1 MRKSTLDYIDEKIK
15 ELSAEDRT
23 KLDDRLIGLMVEDSA
38 HKKLKYELDFGPD
51 YIDEAMEMYNN
62 FGKFQGMSTGYKSL
76 DTFTKG
82 LVGGELVIIGGATSG
97 GKQQPVNEIIPTPLG
112 DKRFGDLKVGD
123 YVFGS
128 DGKPITVTG
137 IFPQG
142 VMPIYRVWFSDMSYL
157 DTGKNHLWTLERIG
171 RKSRVLTSAEM
182 MDKLPSSN
190 YHIPT
195 VEPLEY
201 SDVSEPIPAYE
212 LGMYIADG
220 SMCGKSLRITKS
232 AGDVSDYLQSLDGEL
247 KRYDHPSTCG
257 YLYSN
262 SKSKIS
268 RYMFSCG
275 LANMKSH
282 EKFIPKEWFTK
293 TYDIRLRLLRGLMDG
308 DGSYLNRPANKHC
321 TTMYH
326 STSEQLIDD
335 ITRLATSIGWIV
347 RKGIVK
353 HRNGNYFRLTFH
365 STNFTNP
372 FLMSKESKLWSAL
385 DKEVKRRVTR
395 VEIVGE
401 DDAMCISVDAH
412 DELYVADTRF
422 NIVTHNTSIALNIAG
437 NVMKSGKSVLVV
449 TLEMTK
455 PQVISRMMIAD
466 KNFLDYSAN
475 LVFQKHDEFSWEDI
489 DGIIENAKVNMNI
502 DLVVVDHLHHFTREL
517 RNTSEDIG
525 RITKEFQKNAKR
537 HKVPIILISHTRKGE
552 GKGIDELR
560 SSSYIAQDADIV
572 LMVYR
577 DRDYPGKIGVA
588 IEKNRNRGYDFDNNS
603 VLLNFDRTRI
613 YEDYEQY

>member
-97 GKQQPVNEIIPTPLG
+97 GK
-112 DKRFGDLKVGD
+112 
-123 YVFGS
+123 
-128 DGKPITVTG
+128 
-137 IFPQG
+137 
-142 VMPIYRVWFSDMSYL
+142 
-157 DTGKNHLWTLERIG
+157 
-171 RKSRVLTSAEM
+171 
-182 MDKLPSSN
+182 SS
-190 YHIPT
+190 
-195 VEPLEY
+195 L
-201 SDVSEPIPAYE
+201 
-212 LGMYIADG
+212 
-220 SMCGKSLRITKS
+220 
-232 AGDVSDYLQSLDGEL
+232 
-247 KRYDHPSTCG
+247 
-257 YLYSN
+257 
-262 SKSKIS
+262 
-268 RYMFSCG
+268 
-275 LANMKSH
+275 
-282 EKFIPKEWFTK
+282 
-293 TYDIRLRLLRGLMDG
+293 
-308 DGSYLNRPANKHC
+308 
-321 TTMYH
+321 
-326 STSEQLIDD
+326 
-335 ITRLATSIGWIV
+335 
-347 RKGIVK
+347 
-353 HRNGNYFRLTFH
+353 
-365 STNFTNP
+365 
-372 FLMSKESKLWSAL
+372 
-385 DKEVKRRVTR
+385 
-395 VEIVGE
+395 
-401 DDAMCISVDAH
+401 
-412 DELYVADTRF
+412 
-422 NIVTHNTSIALNIAG
+422 ALNIAG